1 MKQYYTAAALGA
13 TIWAGAA
20 LAESGDTLKTVQDRG
35 ALNCTGHN
43 GSYLG
48 MTEIDDQG
56 NWSGFDIDLCHALAA
71 GIFGTSE
78 GHLEIVPL
86 SWAQRWPSLQ
96 SGDVDVIIKTTGITL
111 SRDTEV
117 GLAFTR
123 PYMLNSVNYMT
134 HADLGAEEPGDLDGG
149 TLCVQAGTTF
159 ERYFAAHSETNGY
172 ELQAIQFERTEE
184 MKAAFE
190 ARRCDAIMD
199 WDLQLAVFKET
210 EAANPD
216 DFMIVPGTIAAEPVG
231 IATRQGDANWLDI
244 NNWML
249 SFLIM
254 AEEENIT
261 SENVDDMLANPPSAG
276 VAKLLGA
283 TPGVGEVFGLD
294 DDWVYSMI
302 KEQGNY
308 GEIWS
313 RNIGEGSIYK
323 LERGVN
329 ALVRDGGVH
338 FSLILD

>member
-1 MKQYYTAAALGA
+1 ML
-13 TIWAGAA
+13 AA
-20 LAESGDTLKTVQDRG
+20 LATMLWSSAAIADSGDTLKTVLERG

-56 NWSGFDIDLCHALAA
+56 NWSGFDIDLCRALSA
-71 GIFGTSE
+71 GLFGTSE

-96 SGDVDVIIKTTGITL
+96 SGDVDVIIKTTGVTL

-134 HADLGAEEPGDLDGG
+134 HTKLGVEKPSDLDGG
-149 TLCVQAGTTF
+149 TICLQAGTTF
-159 ERYFAAHSETNGY
+159 ERYFAAHSESNDY
-172 ELQAIQFERTEE
+172 SLKVVPFERTEE

-190 ARRCDAIMD
+190 AGRCDAIMD

-231 IATRQGDANWLDI
+231 IATRQGDANWSDI

-261 SENVDDMLANPPSAG
+261 RENVDEVRANPPSAS
-276 VAKLLGA
+276 VAKLLGT
-283 TPGVGEVFGLD
+283 TPGIGEVFGLS
-294 DDWVYSMI
+294 DDWVYNMI

-308 GEIWS
+308 SEIWD
-313 RNIGEGSIYK
+313 RNIGAGSIYK

>member
-1 MKQYYTAAALGA
+1 MKFSYIAAAAAA
-13 TIWAGAA
+13 TVLSGAA
-20 LAESGDTLKTVQDRG
+20 FAESGDTLKTVQERG
-35 ALNCTGHN
+35 SLNCTGHN

-48 MTEIDDQG
+48 MTEIDDEG

-117 GLAFTR
+117 GLEFTR
-123 PYMLNSVNYMT
+123 PYMLNSVTYMT
-134 HADLGAEEPGDLDGG
+134 RAEFGAESASDLDGG
-149 TLCVQAGTTF
+149 TLCLQAGTTF

-172 ELQAIQFERTEE
+172 SLEVVPFERTEE
-184 MKAAFE
+184 AKAAFE
-190 ARRCDAIMD
+190 AGRCDAIMD

-216 DFMIVPGTIAAEPVG
+216 DYAIVPGTVAAEPVG
-231 IATRQGDANWLDI
+231 IATRQGDANWADI
-244 NNWML
+244 NDWML
-249 SFLIM
+249 NFLIM
-254 AEEENIT
+254 AEEHNVT
-261 SENVDDMLANPPSAG
+261 SENVDEMRANPPSAT

-283 TPGVGEVFGLD
+283 TPGVGKVFGLS
-294 DDWVYSMI
+294 DDWVYNMI

-308 GEIWS
+308 SEIWD
-313 RNIGEGSIYK
+313 RNIGKDSIYG
-323 LERGVN
+323 LARGVN